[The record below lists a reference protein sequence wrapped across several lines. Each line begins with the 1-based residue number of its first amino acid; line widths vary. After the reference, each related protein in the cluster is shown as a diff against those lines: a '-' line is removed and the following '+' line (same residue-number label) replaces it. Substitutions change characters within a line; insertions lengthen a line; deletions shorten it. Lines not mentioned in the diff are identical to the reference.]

1 MYFRP
6 ANVRLREYMSQET
19 TTDVDVDAEPPESPI
34 SLQGT
39 DHITVEGT
47 NTRETI
53 EFYRDLLGMPLVLSQ
68 PNLDRS
74 ELTHLFFDTGDG
86 RLLTFFV
93 SDERDSAESTA
104 ADPGQVHHLAFR
116 IAAAEIDDIAEA
128 LESAGYPVSEYDRGA
143 FHSLYTEDNN
153 GLTLELVADKFVVP
167 DERRGEV
174 LATAQKHRVEDGAEY
189 VDSEH
194 MRAALEELGL
204 GIEEREIGDAP
215 AGRGR

>member
-1 MYFRP
+1 
-6 ANVRLREYMSQET
+6 MSRET
-19 TTDVDVDAEPPESPI
+19 TDVDAEPPDSPI
-34 SLQGT
+34 SLRGT

-47 NTRETI
+47 NTEETI

-86 RLLTFFV
+86 RLLTVFV
-93 SDERDSAESTA
+93 SDERDSADATA
-104 ADPGQVHHLAFR
+104 AAPGQVHHLAFR
-116 IAAAEIDDIAEA
+116 IDPDEIDEIARE
-128 LESAGYPVSEYDRGA
+128 LDDAGYPVSEYDRGA

-153 GLTLELVADKFVVP
+153 GLTLELVADKFAVP
-167 DERRGEV
+167 DDRRGEV
-174 LATAQKHRVEDGAEY
+174 LATAQRHRVERGAEY

-194 MRAALEELGL
+194 MRAALEELG
-204 GIEEREIGDAP
+204 IEVVEREIGDAP